1 LRVTFELSDHRLYFE
16 VTLKDEENAFSPSFL
31 FAARLK
37 PRACAAPFEH
47 SRCGIEPDPLACHAR
62 NMERDSSPVLRGPAG
77 ESRAV
82 GQDHITLALSHFP
95 AGRGGM
101 VADERLGI
109 GLRQPAVLLAALETT
124 QHQTS

>member
-1 LRVTFELSDHRLYFE
+1 MLSPRPFCLRLVSSPGRAPHLSSIRVAVSSPTRL
-16 VTLKDEENAFSPSFL
+16 P
-31 FAARLK
+31 
-37 PRACAAPFEH
+37 
-47 SRCGIEPDPLACHAR
+47 CHAR
-62 NMERDSSPVLRGPAG
+62 NMERDSSPVLRGPTG

-82 GQDHITLALSHFP
+82 AQDHITLALSHFP
-95 AGRGGM
+95 VGRGAM